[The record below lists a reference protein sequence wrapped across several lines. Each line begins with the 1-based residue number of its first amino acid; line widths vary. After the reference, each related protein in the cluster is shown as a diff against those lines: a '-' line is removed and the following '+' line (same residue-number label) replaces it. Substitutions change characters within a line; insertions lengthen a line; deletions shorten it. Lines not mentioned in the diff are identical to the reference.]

1 MFIQTVFQ
9 ATLLV
14 ATLFCALATGFTLL
28 FAIVVMPG
36 IGALENDAFLQTF
49 QTMDR
54 VIQENQPLF
63 IFVWLGSAVFLLI
76 TAVLGFGQLMGVER
90 FLLVGITAVYLLGV
104 QLPTILI
111 NIPLNNRIQTLT
123 IETLSIENQ
132 AAERQ
137 RFEARWNRWNR
148 IRAAIGCVV
157 SVGLLVLMLWL

>member
-1 MFIQTVFQ
+1 MEVIFQTS
-9 ATLLV
+9 LLV

-36 IGALENDAFLQTF
+36 IGALENDAFLQAF
-49 QTMDR
+49 QTMDQ
-54 VIQENQPLF
+54 VIQKNQPLF
-63 IFVWLGSAVFLLI
+63 IFVWVGSAVFLLI
-76 TAVLGFGQLMGVER
+76 AAVLGFGQLAGMER

-137 RFEARWNRWNR
+137 RFESRWNRWNR
-148 IRAAIGCVV
+148 IRTAIGCVV
-157 SVGLLVLMLWL
+157 SVVLLVLMLWL